1 MYISSLKDSHIHIQS
16 LNLSI
21 FDASVN
27 FTKSS
32 TAEVRCKPRDN
43 IKALNL
49 WIQELLRVQSH
60 VYEDYTITGAGP
72 QNFQR
77 GSCDQWLYF
86 FHHNGGSQTRKW
98 PFSTKEGGGQSPTD
112 TPLYGTVFVKR
123 IRDLSSYTCMLLW
136 QRWLIY

>member
-60 VYEDYTITGAGP
+60 VYEDYAITGAGP

-86 FHHNGGSQTRKW
+86 FHHNGGSQVRK
-98 PFSTKEGGGQSPTD
+98 
-112 TPLYGTVFVKR
+112 
-123 IRDLSSYTCMLLW
+123 
-136 QRWLIY
+136 